1 MHRQFRAVAWPA
13 ATGLAYYAAAVTALA
28 LTRGQDGVATVWPS
42 SGVLVAALLLCRRE
56 AWGAHL
62 GAAAFASLFANLG
75 LGNGFGV
82 SLGFTVANIGESF
95 VCAAVL
101 MRNNAERPFAAR
113 SGDIAAFFLMA
124 GLSTCM
130 SASMAALFAPTF
142 SWAFW
147 FSWFSTDLLGILLV
161 TPLILILGWS
171 MRKGRLLPR
180 HQTLGQIVGMFALI
194 IAVSAI
200 TFSQSKF
207 PLLFLP
213 MLTILMAVFRLG
225 VLGAAGGVLI
235 VAIVSSVAIT
245 MHSGPEA
252 LIDADPMTRSL
263 FLQFYLLSL
272 FAASLPIAVLLG
284 ARRRLVNEISEN
296 VRLLQL
302 AETVANVGHWRLDLA
317 DHTVSWSEE
326 VFKIHGLEGT
336 KPPAYDTAINAY
348 HPDDRNLVQAKLA
361 DAIENHRG
369 FEFRARIIR
378 PDGEIRHVFSRGEFD
393 GGSGNRPLALFG
405 VIQDITA
412 QVAYEEDLRA
422 AADRAALAAAEA
434 RMLAETDQL
443 TGIAN
448 RRRVTFCLEQAMSE
462 AQASQGTLSIAML
475 DIDHFKAIN
484 DRYGHVAGDRVI
496 QRVAM
501 DISGELR
508 SDDIVGRFGG
518 EEFVIVFP
526 QAIADIAMMVAE
538 RVRKAVEAGGA
549 NQPVT
554 ISIGV
559 AQWAQGETTDSLLHR
574 ADEALYVA
582 KREGR
587 NALRLAA

>member
-1 MHRQFRAVAWPA
+1 MVKCIPAIAWPA
-13 ATGLAYYAAAVTALA
+13 TTGLIYYVAAVTALA
-28 LTRGQDGVATVWPS
+28 LTKGQDGVATVWPS

-56 AWGAHL
+56 AWTAHL
-62 GAAAFASLFANLG
+62 GAAAVASLGANLG
-75 LGNGFGV
+75 LGNTLSV

-95 VCAAVL
+95 ICAVLL
-101 MRNNAERPFAAR
+101 MRNNAQRPFAAR

-124 GLSTCM
+124 SFSTFV
-130 SASMAALFAPTF
+130 SASVASLFVPTL
-142 SWAFW
+142 SWVFW

-161 TPLILILGWS
+161 TPLMLIFGWS
-171 MRKGRLLPR
+171 MLKGRLLPR
-180 HQTLGQIVGMFALI
+180 HHTLGQIVGMFAFVL
-194 IAVSAI
+194 AVSAV

-213 MLTILMAVFRLG
+213 MLSILVAVFRLG

-235 VAIVSSVAIT
+235 VAIVSSVAMT
-245 MHSGPEA
+245 MNSGPEA
-252 LIDADPMTRSL
+252 LIDANPMLRSL

-302 AETVANVGHWRLDLA
+302 AETVANIGHWRLDLA
-317 DHTVSWSEE
+317 SHSVTWSEE
-326 VFKIHGLEGT
+326 VFKIHGMQAT
-336 KPPAYDTAINAY
+336 AAPAYDAAINAY
-348 HPDDRNLVQAKLA
+348 HPDDQNLVQMKLA
-361 DAIENHRG
+361 EAIEYHRG

-393 GGSGNRPLALFG
+393 SGNGNRPLALFG

-412 QVAYEEDLRA
+412 QVAHEDDLRA
-422 AADRAALAAAEA
+422 AADRAAAAAAEA
-434 RMLAETDQL
+434 KMLAETDQL

-448 RRRVTFCLEQAMSE
+448 RRRVTFFLEQAMSE
-462 AQASQGTLSIAML
+462 AQASHGTLSIAVL

-484 DRYGHVAGDRVI
+484 DRYGHVAGDQVI

-501 DISGELR
+501 DISRELR

-518 EEFVIVFP
+518 EEFVIVFTH
-526 QAIADIAMMVAE
+526 ANADIAMMVAE

-554 ISIGV
+554 VSIGV
-559 AQWAQGETTDSLLHR
+559 AQWAQSETTDSLLRR
-574 ADEALYVA
+574 ADEALYLA
-582 KREGR
+582 KRAGR